1 MTVSS
6 ALQQRRVVV
15 GGLVR
20 ELGAPRKD
28 LNRDEKSV
36 GDDGDGWKT
45 AGQEDQK
52 RGWEG
57 GCKCDW
63 APRG

>member
-1 MTVSS
+1 M
-6 ALQQRRVVV
+6 RV
-15 GGLVR
+15 
-20 ELGAPRKD
+20 
-28 LNRDEKSV
+28 RDKGE
-36 GDDGDGWKT
+36 GEEIET
-45 AGQEDQK
+45 HEDQK